1 MFLGL
6 SSLFAPIST
15 ASAGIIEVFSPT
27 NPAGASTLFADIVQP
42 ITGYNA
48 VEQAKYRGTT
58 SNFNQSLD
66 NGNGTS
72 LINNQP
78 TFIQQRITGNI
89 TTNLYSFSEHHYYSN
104 NGGPNGFV
112 FQMQQV
118 QGDVT
123 NGPTLVGGNSTPV
136 SGAGI
141 YTEAWG
147 TGFTSAEV
155 PANLSNGGLNHT
167 VTTATL
173 ANGNSTPLAADWAY
187 FNAVHFEARA
197 SIANTVTQ
205 VWNLSY
211 TFPNTFTVL
220 NPQDFVSS
228 FTATPTTGIQTSFQ
242 HEWLVT
248 DQDLRY
254 VDFSIQGIV
263 AITGT
268 SGGGEADKF
277 TVSMKDLS
285 YVPQAVPEPTSL
297 ALLLLG
303 IPGFLVLQRMK
314 KR

>member
-1 MFLGL
+1 MGL
-6 SSLFAPIST
+6 SSLFTSANF
-15 ASAGIIEVFSPT
+15 ASAGTIEVFSPT
-27 NPAGASTLFADIVQP
+27 NPAGASTLFANIVQP
-42 ITGYNA
+42 TSGYNA
-48 VEQAKYRGTT
+48 VEQAKYRGTN

-66 NGNGTS
+66 NGFGTA

-78 TFIQQRITGNI
+78 TFLQQTVSNSI
-89 TTNLYSFSEHHYYSN
+89 TTKLYSFSEHHYYSN
-104 NGGPNGFV
+104 TGGPNGFV

-167 VTTATL
+167 VMTATL
-173 ANGNSTPLAADWAY
+173 ANGNSAPLAADWAY

-197 SIANTVTQ
+197 SIANTVTE

-228 FTATPTTGIQTSFQ
+228 FTAVKGTGLQTDFQ

-263 AITGT
+263 AITGV
-268 SGGGEADKF
+268 SGGESDKF

-297 ALLLLG
+297 ALLLIG
-303 IPGFLVLQRMK
+303 IPGFLVLRRMK